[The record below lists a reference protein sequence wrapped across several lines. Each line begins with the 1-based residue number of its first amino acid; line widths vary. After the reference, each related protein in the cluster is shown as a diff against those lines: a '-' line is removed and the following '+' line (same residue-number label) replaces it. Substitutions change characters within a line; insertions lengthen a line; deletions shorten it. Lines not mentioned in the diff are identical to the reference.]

1 MKEDDTESSFS
12 RTESEISRIE
22 SLKIEEEEEYKI
34 ERNLKDQQKY
44 DIGIKLIVLGNSN
57 VGKSSIINRICLEKF
72 DSSINPTIS
81 VDFKNYLIK
90 INEKIIRIQIWD
102 TAGQEQFKSIVKQ
115 YYKNADICLFI
126 YSIDNINSFDSIN
139 NWYKE
144 VLDNNSKAGKNEMK
158 SILIGNKKDVEESQR
173 QVTKEKGEEFAKE
186 HNFFLFKEISCKSEN
201 KEEMENIYGILDRI
215 GKYIYE
221 NYKETESSKKSESS
235 NFVANKDLFEAN
247 KKDKKDKNK
256 KKKKKC
262 C

>member
-34 ERNLKDQQKY
+34 ERNLKDQNNY
-44 DIGIKLIVLGNSN
+44 DLFLKLIVIGDSN

-72 DSSINPTIS
+72 DSSIIPTIA

-90 INEKIIRIQIWD
+90 INEKFIRLQIWD
-102 TAGQEQFKSIVKQ
+102 TAGQEKFRSIVEQ

-126 YSIDNINSFDSIN
+126 YSIDDIKSFDSIK

-144 VLDNNSKAGKNEMK
+144 VLDKNVKAGKNEMK
-158 SILIGNKKDVEESQR
+158 SILLGNKKDVEESQR

-186 HNFFLFKEISCKSEN
+186 NNFFLFKEISCKSES
-201 KEEMENIYGILDRI
+201 KEEIENIYGILDRI
-215 GKYIYE
+215 GKYYYE
-221 NYKETESSKKSESS
+221 NYKETESSKKSESF
-235 NFVANKDLFEAN
+235 NFVANKDLIEAN
-247 KKDKKDKNK
+247 KKEKNKNK